1 MPKKEIETFCPSSR
15 QDLRNWLE
23 ENHLSKPA
31 VWLVLY
37 RKKANVP
44 SVSWSELVDEALCF
58 GWIDSVRR
66 TIDNERFMQF
76 LSPRKPKGTWS
87 KINKEKII
95 QLSAAGLMTEA
106 GLRAIERAKLN
117 GSWSTLDAIDE
128 MIIPADLAEAL
139 EANIVAGE
147 YFHGLSKS
155 SKKII
160 LYWLGSAKQVETRQ
174 NRLGEI
180 IESANERMKPK
191 PFRS

>member
-1 MPKKEIETFCPSSR
+1 MPKQEIETFCPTSR
-15 QDLRNWLE
+15 QDLRRWLE

-37 RKKANVP
+37 RKKAGVP

-106 GLRAIERAKLN
+106 GLGAIERAKQN
-117 GSWSTLDAIDE
+117 GSWSTLDAVDD

-147 YFHGLSKS
+147 YFQSLSKS

-160 LYWLGSAKQVETRQ
+160 LYWLGSAKQTETRQ
-174 NRLGEI
+174 KRLGEI

>member
-1 MPKKEIETFCPSSR
+1 MLKQEIETFCPTSR
-15 QDLRNWLE
+15 QHLRNWLE

-37 RKKANVP
+37 RKKASVP

-106 GLRAIERAKLN
+106 GLQAIEKAKQN
-117 GSWSTLDAIDE
+117 GSWSTLDAIDD
-128 MIIPADLAEAL
+128 MIIPADLEEAL

-147 YFHGLSKS
+147 YFQSLSKS

-160 LYWLGSAKQVETRQ
+160 LYWLGSAKQTETRQ
-174 NRLGEI
+174 KRLGEI
-180 IESANERMKPK
+180 IESANERVKPK

>member
-1 MPKKEIETFCPSSR
+1 MPKQEIETFCPTSR
-15 QDLRNWLE
+15 QDLRRWLE

-37 RKKANVP
+37 RKKAGVP

-95 QLSAAGLMTEA
+95 QLSDAGLMTEA
-106 GLRAIERAKLN
+106 GLQAIERAKQN
-117 GSWSTLDAIDE
+117 GSWSTLDAVED
-128 MIIPADLAEAL
+128 MIIPADLADAL

-147 YFHGLSKS
+147 YFQSLSKS

-160 LYWLGSAKQVETRQ
+160 LYWLGSAKQTETRQ
-174 NRLGEI
+174 KRLGEI

-191 PFRS
+191 PFR

>member
-1 MPKKEIETFCPSSR
+1 MPKQEIETFCPTSR

-31 VWLVLY
+31 IWLVLY
-37 RKKANVP
+37 RKKAGVP

-87 KINKEKII
+87 KINKEKTI

-106 GLRAIERAKLN
+106 GLQAIERAMQN
-117 GSWSTLDAIDE
+117 GSWSTLDAIDD
-128 MIIPADLAEAL
+128 MIIPADLADAL
-139 EANIVAGE
+139 QTNIVAGE
-147 YFHGLSKS
+147 YFQGLSKS

-160 LYWLGSAKQVETRQ
+160 LYWLGSAKQTETRQ
-174 NRLGEI
+174 KRLGEI
-180 IESANERMKPK
+180 IESANERTKPK
-191 PFRS
+191 PFR